1 VSNPIQQSTGGALPT
16 KRQQPPT
23 DWSQASAEDYNAA
36 LMQSLQSDSTSTS
49 QTDKQQSP
57 ETPIHG
63 FWHRLLFGVEGTSRV
78 KEAARSVPRGFAGA
92 ANSIGRAAF
101 ELGAVTSRR
110 TGIGERITPGYNAA
124 YDEAG
129 GARQFLADENTDIV
143 DTNEAYGQRSDDPLA
158 SFAESTVQFVSGMAL
173 LGGTKGPG
181 IIVRAALSDAIAF
194 NPYEAQLAELAA
206 RAPNWTG
213 IGLLGKL
220 LSVEGDDNA
229 LVARIKRSAAGAIS
243 GALIDGLIAG
253 VRFIRWSRALSK
265 TGMTSEARAA
275 GEAAMR
281 EARETLERVSEGLH
295 ASEGQHVVVKP
306 TPNGQFTL
314 GVNPKSPIVGGVS
327 TTQASRH
334 AEFDALG
341 TEARDLSL
349 IPQAERTPEQVA
361 RLFEVG
367 ELKKQFSDLLEP
379 PARTAEEVARAAEI
393 PESLPRDI
401 IERER
406 RRVQQPVD
414 VDRRAPSL
422 LTDVDPNNLNVAHA
436 AKERARFEVTAD
448 QLIEMSQ
455 NKGIGVEQAAENLRR
470 FSYRVPNE
478 IVAQAKRQTIR
489 QERQIAEEFLDNSG
503 VQSTSRGE
511 LETQAAVMNDAL
523 DARIQASSS
532 VSSAEL
538 AQHQQFAKEL
548 FAAQTPAEIAARAET
563 ANFNLSYYAT
573 QPEVMAQIEAISK
586 QFRSAMDEVQSRP
599 GGVPVEESIR
609 IAREAIGGMTER
621 EAPAVIVAKL
631 KTTED
636 LHAWL
641 LASDMVMR
649 DQGKRLA
656 RMSELLDARPHDVIA
671 HEEARIALEN
681 FYQTTREVAGANSEV
696 GRSLRI
702 LQERASASALS
713 KPLKFKAEGATA
725 AAKSKVT
732 APTEPVQITA
742 GMSHR
747 EIAAQA
753 RMIRMAD
760 GAPRDVFAV
769 AHAAQVIKNTSN
781 LSRAFELFAN
791 FLLSGPRTVQTVF
804 VSGAGLNIFEP
815 SVRMLAGA
823 ATGNRALFREG
834 ADIMWGNF
842 KYISE
847 NIKGMRMS
855 LNAGRSIINPQPQHI
870 AIGGVTGDVVR
881 IPGRVLGAADEFSR
895 LTAYRAFVRAKSLRL
910 GREQG
915 LTGAALEERVVE
927 DLRAAF
933 DTETGI
939 ATLPEAL
946 RYAEVPTMAAP
957 LGRETFGGGFQT
969 FVNNHLEA
977 RFIAPFVKASVNI
990 FRYVHKSIPGL
1001 NLLNREVR
1009 EALARGGEE
1018 AAIIHTRS
1026 AVAGSLYAFG
1036 LYQASAGNLTGRGPS
1051 DPDLRRLWLGNTAEG
1066 KGRQPYSI
1074 RVGGKWISYAR
1085 LDPLAMPL
1093 GLMADLS
1100 TIIHESDEKAAE
1112 PTDMAYA
1119 TVSAL
1124 FYNLSSKSYLSGIT
1138 QFSEAWGSNDPHA
1151 TARWMQ
1157 NFAANAAV
1165 PQLANSLNP
1174 DDVYRDVQGLADA
1187 IIARIPGW
1195 STTLDPRFDIF
1206 GEPMMKTPGLLNRN
1220 QILTAKD
1227 TGRSVEDDLLTLGH
1241 GLSPLTPKIEGGLI
1255 NLQDR
1260 NTFDNGTG
1268 KSPFIRMMELIRR
1281 PADGSPSLREA
1292 MNELVRSS
1300 TWQEASDGTSLFP
1313 GGERWIRAA
1322 ALKNKYESRALRQVM
1337 DEYPKLMN
1345 QIRAVRRMRGA
1356 AITSGE
1362 SGVQQIEQLFGV
1374 SPR

>member
-1 VSNPIQQSTGGALPT
+1 MSNPIQQPTGGAPP
-16 KRQQPPT
+16 KRQQPVT
-23 DWSQASAEDYNAA
+23 DWSQASPEDYNAA
-36 LMQSLQSDSTSTS
+36 LMQSFQSDSASTP
-49 QTDKQQSP
+49 QTDQQQSP
-57 ETPIHG
+57 TTPIHG
-63 FWHRLLFGVEGTSRV
+63 FWHRLLFGAEGT
-78 KEAARSVPRGFAGA
+78 ARSAEIKHAVGRGLAGA
-92 ANSIGRAAF
+92 ANSISRAAF
-101 ELGAVTSRR
+101 EFGSFVSRHASVPGSR
-110 TGIGERITPGYNAA
+110 PGGLNIGEFIQPGFNAA

-129 GARQFLADENTDIV
+129 GARGFMADENTDIV
-143 DTNEAYGQRSDDPLA
+143 TEDEMLAAYGKRSDDPLA
-158 SFAESTVQFVSGMAL
+158 SFTESATQFVAGMVL
-173 LGGTKGPG
+173 TGGGAGGPG
-181 IIVRAALSDAIAF
+181 IIVRGALSDAIAF
-194 NPYEAQLAELAA
+194 NPYEAQLAELVA

-213 IGLLGKL
+213 VGLLGKL
-220 LSVEGDDNA
+220 LSVKGDDGA

-243 GALIDGLIAG
+243 GAVLDGLISS
-253 VRFIRWSRALSK
+253 VRWIRANRVLALES
-265 TGMTSEARAA
+265 GLSAEARAA
-275 GEAAMR
+275 QQEVVDQSRRVM
-281 EARETLERVSEGLH
+281 ERFT
-295 ASEGQHVVVKP
+295 EGQHVAEGQHVTVNP
-306 TPNGQFTL
+306 TGDGHFAL
-314 GVNPKSPIVGGVS
+314 GVNPKSPIVAGLGR
-327 TTQASRH
+327 AEARRL

-341 TEARDLSL
+341 NEARDLSL
-349 IPQAERTPEQVA
+349 IPAAQRTPEQTA
-361 RLFEVG
+361 RLAEVG
-367 ELKKQFSDLLEP
+367 KLKQQYTDLLTEP
-379 PARTAEEVARAAEI
+379 ANGGGRPVEGAPARTITPDEIMARHREVAT
-393 PESLPRDI
+393 
-401 IERER
+401 
-406 RRVQQPVD
+406 
-414 VDRRAPSL
+414 
-422 LTDVDPNNLNVAHA
+422 TDS
-436 AKERARFEVTAD
+436 K
-448 QLIEMSQ
+448 
-455 NKGIGVEQAAENLRR
+455 
-470 FSYRVPNE
+470 
-478 IVAQAKRQTIR
+478 VAQN
-489 QERQIAEEFLDNSG
+489 FLNESG
-503 VQSTSRGE
+503 VKSTSRAE

-523 DARIQASSS
+523 DARIRTNGG

-538 AQHQQFAKEL
+538 AQHQQFAKDL
-548 FAAQTPAEIAARAET
+548 FAVNTPEEIAARAET
-563 ANFNLSYYAT
+563 ANFNLSYYAS

-586 QFRSAMDEVQSRP
+586 QFRSAMDEAQGRP

-609 IAREAIGGMTER
+609 IAREAIGGLTER
-621 EAPAVIVAKL
+621 EAPAVIRAKL
-631 KTTED
+631 RTTED

-649 DQGKRLA
+649 GMGKRLA

-681 FYQTTREVAGANSEV
+681 FYNTTREIAGANSEV

-702 LQERASASALS
+702 LQERSSASVLS
-713 KPLKFKAEGATA
+713 KPIRFKTEGTTA
-725 AAKSKVT
+725 AAKPKAKT
-732 APTEPVQITA
+732 PTKAPAEPVQITA

-760 GAPRDVFAV
+760 GAPRDIFAV
-769 AHAAQVIKNTSN
+769 GHAAQVIKNTGK
-781 LSRAFELFAN
+781 LSQAFELFAN

-804 VSGAGLNIFEP
+804 ASGAGLNIFEP

-842 KYISE
+842 KYISD

-915 LTGAALEERVVE
+915 LTGAALEERVAE
-927 DLRAAF
+927 DLRASF

-1174 DDVYRDVQGLADA
+1174 DDVYRDVRSMSDA
-1187 IIARIPGW
+1187 IISRIPGW

-1255 NLQDR
+1255 NLQNR

-1281 PADGSPSLREA
+1281 PAAGGPSLREA

-1362 SGVQQIEQLFGV
+1362 SGVQQVEQLFGV